1 MILPRFNWIM
11 PVSVPEDID
20 IELSSY
26 SSAFRS
32 ILYQRDLCNEEEVLS
47 FLLPKEPSWY
57 SSQQLLNIDKACLV
71 IQSVIQNNENI
82 VIYGDYDADGI
93 TSAAILTLALSKVS
107 TKLTSYIPNRLTEG
121 YGLNNSALLTM
132 AENGANLV
140 ITVDNGIRSVD
151 EIKYAN
157 SLGLK
162 VIVTDHHTPEK
173 SLPPA
178 EVILNPKLP
187 GDSYPD
193 KNLSGAGVTFKLVT
207 ALSKIYPVIN
217 PLDYLDLVAIGSV
230 ADVVPLIGEN
240 RYLVRK
246 GLALLNQTQR
256 QGIFSLLGVSS
267 LTPGRVRSSD
277 ISFQIAPRIN
287 SSGRLGS
294 ADISLNLL
302 ISRDSQICGDLAQV
316 LDNQNFQRK
325 KASQKLE
332 SKAEKIVIKDDPLP
346 FILIAF
352 APDFHLGVVGIAAG
366 ALAKKYHHPSIVGNM
381 GPEFTTASCRS
392 IPEFNLISAL
402 DQCKDLFVRYGG
414 HPQAAG
420 FTIANKNL
428 PELQNRLTSLAEKQ
442 LEGIDLRS
450 SISIDAIVSL
460 EQLNAGF
467 YSELEKLEP
476 TGSQNPEPTL
486 LSTKLNATQIKV
498 VGRDGA
504 HLKMKVTDGRFTLDA
519 IGFGLGTL
527 SNSIPPLFDAVYKFN
542 LNEFR
547 GKKTYQLLLTDLK
560 SSVSSS

>member
-20 IELSSY
+20 TELSSY

-32 ILYQRDLCNEEEVLS
+32 VLYQRDLCTEERVLS
-47 FLLPKEPSWY
+47 FLLPKKPSWY
-57 SSQQLLNIDKACLV
+57 SSQQLLNIDKACLI
-71 IQSVIQNNENI
+71 IQSAIQNDENI

-93 TSAAILTLALSKVS
+93 TSAAMLILALSKVS
-107 TKLTSYIPNRLTEG
+107 TKLTSYIPNRLIEG
-121 YGLNNSALLTM
+121 YGLNKLALLSL

-162 VIVTDHHTPEK
+162 VVITDHHTPEK
-173 SLPPA
+173 TLPPA
-178 EVILNPKLP
+178 EAIINPKLP
-187 GDSYPD
+187 GDTYPD
-193 KNLSGAGVTFKLVT
+193 KNLAGAGVTFKLIT
-207 ALSKIYPVIN
+207 ALSRIYPVIN

-246 GLALLNQTQR
+246 GLALLNQSQR
-256 QGIFSLLGVSS
+256 QSIFSLLGVSS
-267 LTPGRVRSSD
+267 LTPGKVRSSD

-287 SSGRLGS
+287 SPGRLGS
-294 ADISLNLL
+294 ADSSLNLL
-302 ISRDSQICGDLAQV
+302 ISQDPQICGDLSQV
-316 LDNQNFQRK
+316 LDNHNFQRK
-325 KASQKLE
+325 KVSQELE
-332 SKAEKIVIKDDPLP
+332 SMAEKIATKEESLP
-346 FILIAF
+346 FVLIALD
-352 APDFHLGVVGIAAG
+352 PNFHLGVVGIAAG
-366 ALAKKYHHPSIVGNM
+366 ALAKKYHIPSIVGNM

-414 HPQAAG
+414 HSQAAG
-420 FTIANKNL
+420 FTIANENL
-428 PELQNRLTSLAEKQ
+428 PEMQKRLTSLAEEQ
-442 LEGIDLRS
+442 LENIDLRS

-460 EQLNAGF
+460 DQLNAGF

-476 TGSQNPEPTL
+476 TGSQNPAPTF
-486 LSTKLNATQIKV
+486 LSTKLNASQVKV
-498 VGRDGA
+498 VGQDGA
-504 HLKMKVTDGRFTLDA
+504 HLKMKITDGRYTMDA
-519 IGFGLGTL
+519 IGFGLGFL
-527 SNSIPPLFDAVYKFN
+527 SDFIPPQFDAVYKFN

-547 GKKTYQLLLTDLK
+547 GNITYQMLLSDLK
-560 SSVSSS
+560 SSVG

>member
-20 IELSSY
+20 TEVSSY

-32 ILYQRDLCNEEEVLS
+32 VLYQRDLCTDERVLS
-47 FLLPKEPSWY
+47 FLLPKKPSWY
-57 SSQQLLNIDKACLV
+57 SSQQLLNIDKACLI
-71 IQSVIQNNENI
+71 IQSAIQNNENI

-93 TSAAILTLALSKVS
+93 TSAAMLILALSKVS
-107 TKLTSYIPNRLTEG
+107 TKLTSYIPNRLIEG
-121 YGLNNSALLTM
+121 YGLNKSALLTL

-162 VIVTDHHTPEK
+162 VIITDHHTPEK
-173 SLPPA
+173 TLPPA
-178 EVILNPKLP
+178 EAIINPKLP
-187 GDSYPD
+187 GDTYPD
-193 KNLSGAGVTFKLVT
+193 KNLAGAGVTFKLIT
-207 ALSKIYPVIN
+207 ALSRIYPVIN

-246 GLALLNQTQR
+246 GLALLNQSQR
-256 QGIFSLLGVSS
+256 QSIFSLLGVSS
-267 LTPGRVRSSD
+267 LTPGKVRSSD

-287 SSGRLGS
+287 SPGRLGS

-302 ISRDSQICGDLAQV
+302 ISQDPQICGDLSQV
-316 LDNQNFQRK
+316 LDNRNFQRK
-325 KASQKLE
+325 KASQELE
-332 SKAEKIVIKDDPLP
+332 SMAEKIATKEESLP
-346 FILIAF
+346 FVLIALD
-352 APDFHLGVVGIAAG
+352 PNFHLGVVGIAAG
-366 ALAKKYHHPSIVGNM
+366 ALAKKYHIPSIVGNM

-414 HPQAAG
+414 HSQAAG
-420 FTIANKNL
+420 FTIANENL
-428 PELQNRLTSLAEKQ
+428 PELQKRLTSLAEEQ
-442 LEGIDLRS
+442 LENIDLRS

-460 EQLNAGF
+460 DQLNAGF

-476 TGSQNPEPTL
+476 TGSHNPAPTF
-486 LSTKLNATQIKV
+486 LSTKLNASQVQV
-498 VGRDGA
+498 VGQDGA
-504 HLKMKVTDGRFTLDA
+504 HLKMKITDGRYTLDA
-519 IGFGLGTL
+519 IGFGLGFL
-527 SNSIPPLFDAVYKFN
+527 SDFIPPQFDAVYKFN

-547 GKKTYQLLLTDLK
+547 GNITYQMLISDLK
-560 SSVSSS
+560 SSVS

>member
-20 IELSSY
+20 TELSSY

-32 ILYQRDLCNEEEVLS
+32 VLYQRDLCTEEKVLS
-47 FLLPKEPSWY
+47 FLLPKKPSWY
-57 SSQQLLNIDKACLV
+57 SSHQLLNIDKACLI
-71 IQSVIQNNENI
+71 IQSAIQNNENI

-93 TSAAILTLALSKVS
+93 TSAAMLILALSKVS
-107 TKLTSYIPNRLTEG
+107 TKLTSYIPNRLIEG
-121 YGLNNSALLTM
+121 YGLNKSALLTL

-162 VIVTDHHTPEK
+162 VIITDHHTPENT
-173 SLPPA
+173 LPPA
-178 EVILNPKLP
+178 EAIINPKLP
-187 GDSYPD
+187 GDTYPD
-193 KNLSGAGVTFKLVT
+193 KNLAGAGVTFKLIT
-207 ALSKIYPVIN
+207 ALSRIYPVIN

-246 GLALLNQTQR
+246 GLALLNQSQR
-256 QGIFSLLGVSS
+256 QSVFSLLGVSS
-267 LTPGRVRSSD
+267 LTPGKVRSSD

-287 SSGRLGS
+287 SPGRLGS

-302 ISRDSQICGDLAQV
+302 ISQDPQICGDLAQV
-316 LDNQNFQRK
+316 LDNHNFQRK
-325 KASQKLE
+325 KASQELE
-332 SKAEKIVIKDDPLP
+332 SMAEKIATKEESLP
-346 FILIAF
+346 FVLIALD
-352 APDFHLGVVGIAAG
+352 PNFHLGVVGIAAG
-366 ALAKKYHHPSIVGNM
+366 ALAKKYHVPSIVGNM

-414 HPQAAG
+414 HSQAAG
-420 FTIANKNL
+420 FTIVNENI
-428 PELQNRLTSLAEKQ
+428 PELQKRLTALAEEQ
-442 LEGIDLRS
+442 LENIDLRS

-460 EQLNAGF
+460 DQLNAGF

-476 TGSQNPEPTL
+476 TGSKNPAPTF
-486 LSTKLNATQIKV
+486 LSTKLNASQAKV
-498 VGRDGA
+498 VGQDGA
-504 HLKMKVTDGRFTLDA
+504 HLKMKITDGRYTLDA
-519 IGFGLGTL
+519 IGFGLGFL
-527 SNSIPPLFDAVYKFN
+527 SDSIPPQFDAVYKFN

-547 GKKTYQLLLTDLK
+547 GKITYQMLVSDLK
-560 SSVSSS
+560 SSVG

>member
-20 IELSSY
+20 TELSSY

-32 ILYQRDLCNEEEVLS
+32 VLYQRDLCTEEEVLS

-57 SSQQLLNIDKACLV
+57 SSQQLLNIDKACLI
-71 IQSVIQNNENI
+71 IQSAIQNDENI

-93 TSAAILTLALSKVS
+93 TSAAMLTLALSKVS
-107 TKLTSYIPNRLTEG
+107 TKLTSYIPNRLVEG
-121 YGLNNSALLTM
+121 YGLNKSAILTL
-132 AENGANLV
+132 AENGASLV

-162 VIVTDHHTPEK
+162 VIVTDHHTPEN

-178 EVILNPKLP
+178 EAIINPKLP
-187 GDSYPD
+187 DDSYPD
-193 KNLSGAGVTFKLVT
+193 KNLAGAGVTFKLVT

-256 QGIFSLLGVSS
+256 QSIFSILGVSS
-267 LTPGRVRSSD
+267 LTPGKVRSSD

-287 SSGRLGS
+287 SPGRLGS

-302 ISRDSQICGDLAQV
+302 VSQDPQICGDLAQV
-316 LDNQNFQRK
+316 LDNHNFQRK
-325 KASQKLE
+325 KASQELE
-332 SKAEKIVIKDDPLP
+332 SKAEKIVTKEESIP
-346 FILIAF
+346 FVLIALD
-352 APDFHLGVVGIAAG
+352 PDFHLGVAGIAAG
-366 ALAKKYHHPSIVGNM
+366 ALAKKYHVPSIVGNV

-402 DQCKDLFVRYGG
+402 DQFKDLFVRYGG

-420 FTIANKNL
+420 FTIANENL
-428 PELQNRLTSLAEKQ
+428 PELQKRLTALAEEQ
-442 LEGIDLRS
+442 LKDLDLHS

-460 EQLNAGF
+460 DQLNAGF

-476 TGSQNPEPTL
+476 TGFQNPAPTF
-486 LSTKLNATQIKV
+486 LSTKLNASQIKV
-498 VGRDGA
+498 VGQDGA
-504 HLKMKVTDGRFTLDA
+504 HLKMKITDGRYTLDA
-519 IGFGLGTL
+519 IGFGLGSL
-527 SNSIPPLFDAVYKFN
+527 SDSIPPQFDAIYKFN

-547 GKKTYQLLLTDLK
+547 GNITYQLLITDLK
-560 SSVSSS
+560 SSAG